1 MAKPPGRSPAALA
14 VRLGHDFARCDLLAE
29 ALTHPSAASRRHH
42 SYERLEFLGDRVL
55 GLVVA
60 DMLIDAFPGEPEG
73 DLALRHAALVRREAL
88 SAVAGEIGLGDH
100 LRLAP
105 GEAEAGIRDNAAIQA
120 DAMEAVIAALYLDGG
135 LEAAR
140 RFIARYWARPMAE
153 ATRPPRDAK
162 TALQEWAQGRGLPL
176 PQYCE
181 QARSGPPHGPTFTVE
196 VRLAGKRP
204 VRATGASKRAAEQAA
219 AEKMLHCLGAAES
232 D

>member
-1 MAKPPGRSPAALA
+1 MAKPPGPSPAALA
-14 VRLGHDFARCDLLAE
+14 ARLGHDFARCDLLAE

-60 DMLIDAFPGEPEG
+60 DMLIGAFPGAPEG

-153 ATRPPRDAK
+153 ATHPPRDAK

-176 PQYCE
+176 PHYWE

-219 AEKMLHCLGAAES
+219 AEEMLRCLGAAEC

>member
-1 MAKPPGRSPAALA
+1 
-14 VRLGHDFARCDLLAE
+14 
-29 ALTHPSAASRRHH
+29 
-42 SYERLEFLGDRVL
+42 
-55 GLVVA
+55 
-60 DMLIDAFPGEPEG
+60 MLMDAFPGETEG

-88 SAVAGEIGLGDH
+88 SAVAGEIGIGDH

-181 QARSGPPHGPTFTVE
+181 QARSGPPHGADLHGRGAPRRKAARGRQG
-196 VRLAGKRP
+196 RLEACGGAGGGRED
-204 VRATGASKRAAEQAA
+204 AA
-219 AEKMLHCLGAAES
+219 LPGS
-232 D
+232 GGG

>member
-88 SAVAGEIGLGDH
+88 SAVAGEFGLGDH

-153 ATRPPRDAK
+153 AT
-162 TALQEWAQGRGLPL
+162 
-176 PQYCE
+176 
-181 QARSGPPHGPTFTVE
+181 
-196 VRLAGKRP
+196 
-204 VRATGASKRAAEQAA
+204 
-219 AEKMLHCLGAAES
+219 
-232 D
+232 

>member
-1 MAKPPGRSPAALA
+1 MAKPPGPSPAALA
-14 VRLGHDFARCDLLAE
+14 ARLGHDFARCDLLAE

-88 SAVAGEIGLGDH
+88 SAVAGELGLGDH

-105 GEAEAGIRDNAAIQA
+105 GEAEAGIRDNTAIQA

-140 RFIARYWARPMAE
+140 RFIARNWARPMAE

-176 PQYCE
+176 PHYCE

-204 VRATGASKRAAEQAA
+204 VRARGASKRAAEQAA
-219 AEKMLHCLGAAES
+219 AEGMLQGLGAVEG